1 MATGSEVALALEAR
15 TGLEA
20 AGVSTRVVSVPCLE
34 WFEEQSDAYR
44 EFVLPA
50 AILARVSV
58 EAGLSLSWQR
68 YVGDA
73 GECVSLEHFGASAD
87 GNTLYREFGITSQA
101 VIDAAHSSLARTR
114 KA

>member
-1 MATGSEVALALEAR
+1 M
-15 TGLEA
+15 
-20 AGVSTRVVSVPCLE
+20 PCLE
-34 WFEEQSDAYR
+34 WFEEQSEAYR
-44 EFVLPA
+44 ELVLPA
-50 AILARVSV
+50 AVRARVSV

-87 GNTLYREFGITSQA
+87 GNTLYREFGITAQA